1 MKQLIVHIRDQEKPE
16 TLSKIL
22 TALDFVDSVE
32 IIENQTTL
40 SDNEQEFF
48 ALARLWEDRDITP
61 KSIRQTAWREEN
73 R

>member
-32 IIENQTTL
+32 IIEDQTTL

-61 KSIRQTAWREEN
+61 KSIREAAWREEK

>member
-1 MKQLIVHIRDQEKPE
+1 MKQLIVHIRDQEKAE

-32 IIENQTTL
+32 IIEDQTTL
-40 SDNEQEFF
+40 SDNEQDFF

>member
-1 MKQLIVHIRDQEKPE
+1 MVHIRDQEKPE

-32 IIENQTTL
+32 IIEDQTTL
-40 SDNEQEFF
+40 SDNEQDFF

-61 KSIRQTAWREEN
+61 KSIREAWREEK

>member
-1 MKQLIVHIRDQEKPE
+1 MKQLIVHIRDQEKAE

-32 IIENQTTL
+32 IIEDQTTL
-40 SDNEQEFF
+40 SDNEQDFF
-48 ALARLWEDRDITP
+48 ALAGLWEDRNITP
-61 KSIRQTAWREEN
+61 ESIREAAWREEN

>member
-1 MKQLIVHIRDQEKPE
+1 MVHIRDQEKTE

-32 IIENQTTL
+32 IIEDQTTL
-40 SDNEQEFF
+40 SDNEQDFF

>member
-1 MKQLIVHIRDQEKPE
+1 MKQLIVHIRDQEKAE

-32 IIENQTTL
+32 IIEDQTTL
-40 SDNEQEFF
+40 SDNEQE
-48 ALARLWEDRDITP
+48 
-61 KSIRQTAWREEN
+61 REEK

>member
-1 MKQLIVHIRDQEKPE
+1 MVHIRDQEKPE

>member
-32 IIENQTTL
+32 IIEDQTTL
-40 SDNEQEFF
+40 SDNEQDFF
-48 ALARLWEDRDITP
+48 ALAGLWEDRDITP

>member
-1 MKQLIVHIRDQEKPE
+1 MKQLIIHISDSKKAE

-32 IIENQTTL
+32 IIEDQTTL
-40 SDNEQEFF
+40 SDNEQDFF
-48 ALARLWEDRDITP
+48 ALAGLWEDRDITP
-61 KSIRQTAWREEN
+61 KSIRQAAWREEN

>member
-1 MKQLIVHIRDQEKPE
+1 MVHIRDQEKPE

-32 IIENQTTL
+32 IIEDQTTL
-40 SDNEQEFF
+40 SDNEQDFF

>member
-1 MKQLIVHIRDQEKPE
+1 MKQLIVHIRDQEKAE

-32 IIENQTTL
+32 IIEDQTTL
-40 SDNEQEFF
+40 SDNEQDFF

-61 KSIRQTAWREEN
+61 KSTREAAWREEN

>member
-1 MKQLIVHIRDQEKPE
+1 MKQQIVRIRDQENPE

-32 IIENQTTL
+32 IIEDQTTL
-40 SDNEQEFF
+40 SDHEQDFF
-48 ALARLWEDRDITP
+48 ALAGLWEDRNITP
-61 KSIRQTAWREEN
+61 ESIREAAWREEN

>member
-32 IIENQTTL
+32 IIEDQTTL
-40 SDNEQEFF
+40 SDNEQDFF
-48 ALARLWEDRDITP
+48 ALAGLWEDRDINP
-61 KSIRQTAWREEN
+61 KSIREAAWREEN

>member
-1 MKQLIVHIRDQEKPE
+1 MKQLIVHIRDQEKAE

-32 IIENQTTL
+32 IIEDQTTL
-40 SDNEQEFF
+40 SDNEQDFF
-48 ALARLWEDRDITP
+48 ALAGLWEDRDITP